1 MKRRR
6 QRAVHKTL
14 ASKFMEC
21 IIILIQ
27 ALQDGVPSVTT
38 ARGFTGSVADGVVVA
53 VAAARAQSNTEIG
66 QILRRLGRKQQLY
79 SATDVVL
86 NSPVN
91 LPFARKRG
99 SRQCSRYP
107 ARALQNLAGERQQV
121 CAGEGSTQR
130 TLPGCCGLCC

>member
-1 MKRRR
+1 MTRRR

-27 ALQDGVPSVTT
+27 AQQDWVPSVTT
-38 ARGFTGSVADGVVVA
+38 ARCFTRSVADGVVVA
-53 VAAARAQSNTEIG
+53 VAAARTQSNTEIG

-107 ARALQNLAGERQQV
+107 ARSLQNFGGREAAGVR
-121 CAGEGSTQR
+121 R
-130 TLPGCCGLCC
+130 